1 MGVQLFPPLRTP
13 TEQSLSCVSCCSRMQ
28 EPTPQSSSQSKSAL
42 ALSPVDLLVKGGQY
56 GELVLPSLPPP
67 GWRRREG
74 EELVCG
80 TAGAMTGR
88 QNSPTQA
95 VLVWSEGGEE
105 QGGGSGR
112 AWQHSP
118 PFKVEES
125 VSSEPHLEVDREVEP
140 KTGGIEE
147 TGQNVCGLHG
157 PVC

>member
-1 MGVQLFPPLRTP
+1 
-13 TEQSLSCVSCCSRMQ
+13 MQ
-28 EPTPQSSSQSKSAL
+28 ESTPQFSSWSRSAL
-42 ALSPVDLLVKGGQY
+42 VLSPVALLVKGGQY

-80 TAGAMTGR
+80 TAGALIGG

-95 VLVWSEGGEE
+95 VSVSSVEGEE
-105 QGGGSGR
+105 QGGGKGR
-112 AWQHSP
+112 VWQHSL

-125 VSSEPHLEVDREVEP
+125 VSSEPHYEVDREVEP

-147 TGQNVCGLHG
+147 TGQNVC
-157 PVC
+157 

>member
-1 MGVQLFPPLRTP
+1 MEESTP
-13 TEQSLSCVSCCSRMQ
+13 H
-28 EPTPQSSSQSKSAL
+28 SSVCKSAL
-42 ALSPVDLLVKGGQY
+42 VLSPAALLVKGGQY

-80 TAGAMTGR
+80 TAGALIGG

-95 VLVWSEGGEE
+95 VSEWSEGGEE
-105 QGGGSGR
+105 QGGGRGR
-112 AWQHSP
+112 AWQHSL

-140 KTGGIEE
+140 KTGGIGE
-147 TGQNVCGLHG
+147 TGQNVCRLHELL
-157 PVC
+157 C